1 MECVSSLN
9 IPPCTLLWLS
19 LEFCPMGG
27 QETTL
32 GGHPRDFRVAW
43 DVTIFSY
50 PTLFPATV
58 SFTQYINLEN
68 LSLSMVTDRNEL
80 FHNAA
85 TETEQD
91 LVRLLG
97 IGAFPGP
104 LFVVCRQLTLVSMT
118 SELQKAYVN
127 SC

>member
-1 MECVSSLN
+1 
-9 IPPCTLLWLS
+9 
-19 LEFCPMGG
+19 
-27 QETTL
+27 
-32 GGHPRDFRVAW
+32 
-43 DVTIFSY
+43 
-50 PTLFPATV
+50 
-58 SFTQYINLEN
+58 
-68 LSLSMVTDRNEL
+68 MVTDRNEL

-91 LVRLLG
+91 LVQLLG

-104 LFVVCRQLTLVSMT
+104 LFVVCRQLNLVSMT